1 MSNKKSSTAIDDE
14 KKKATNLY
22 NALVND
28 SKSVFYATN
37 EITNRLVRKARNS
50 LYKKDIVFV
59 NIYNRLENK
68 KFLLEKWGY
77 KHIKNLS
84 KETEESN
91 TKFNVKMYITHL
103 RGGQAFAAEQ
113 KTRELKNNL
122 LRSKRI
128 EKLKGKRIKP
138 NELIKKQRLI

>member
-14 KKKATNLY
+14 KKKVTNLY

-28 SKSVFYATN
+28 SKSVFYAAN

-68 KFLLEKWGY
+68 KFLLEK
-77 KHIKNLS
+77 
-84 KETEESN
+84 
-91 TKFNVKMYITHL
+91 
-103 RGGQAFAAEQ
+103 
-113 KTRELKNNL
+113 
-122 LRSKRI
+122 
-128 EKLKGKRIKP
+128 
-138 NELIKKQRLI
+138 